1 MRKTGIFAIMTATVV
16 GFFAASPTPTFA
28 AFGFSDCGQ
37 MPGISALFNNGQNQP
52 CPTLPSSGCPTTN
65 TLLSGGSP
73 SFSVLPNGGNCPTV
87 TVMPNGGCQTPGLSD
102 LIPGFSDC
110 LTPVISPCP
119 QLPGVIC
126 PDDTPLTPD
135 DTPSGIPTLPIIPA
149 PEVPTLPGIPTP
161 DVPVIPA
168 PDIPTIPDAPIK
180 PDTPPTDGSQDTY
193 ANQVVLLVNQER
205 EKAGLSPLS
214 INTTA
219 AGAAMVRAQ
228 ETERSF
234 SHTRPDGRSFSTAL
248 TDAGLTYRTSGE
260 NIAYGQRS
268 ASEVMNA
275 WMNSSGH
282 RANILNADFTQIGVA
297 HYKNASGVDYW
308 VQLFLN

>member
-1 MRKTGIFAIMTATVV
+1 M
-16 GFFAASPTPTFA
+16 
-28 AFGFSDCGQ
+28 
-37 MPGISALFNNGQNQP
+37 
-52 CPTLPSSGCPTTN
+52 
-65 TLLSGGSP
+65 
-73 SFSVLPNGGNCPTV
+73 
-87 TVMPNGGCQTPGLSD
+87 
-102 LIPGFSDC
+102 
-110 LTPVISPCP
+110 
-119 QLPGVIC
+119 
-126 PDDTPLTPD
+126 PD
-135 DTPSGIPTLPIIPA
+135 DTPSDIPTL
-149 PEVPTLPGIPTP
+149 
-161 DVPVIPA
+161 PVIPA
-168 PDIPTIPDAPIK
+168 PDDPTLPVIPAPDLPVLPDSPIPDVPVLPDTPVK
-180 PDTPPTDGSQDTY
+180 PDTPPADSSQDTY

-282 RANILNADFTQIGVA
+282 RANILNADFTEIGVA

-308 VQLFLN
+308 VQLFLH